1 VVSSGIFKINQGAI
15 VSNKTR
21 RERRNHDDAFKAK
34 VAIAA
39 IREEATLSELAAQYQ
54 VHPNQIRQW
63 KAHFLENAASVFG
76 GNKDEQ
82 QELQKLRQE
91 RELLHQQIGQQ
102 TMDIAFLKKNL
113 KKLNLL

>member
-1 VVSSGIFKINQGAI
+1 VVSSGIFKINQGASM
-15 VSNKTR
+15 SNKTK

-34 VAIAA
+34 VTIEAIK
-39 IREEATLSELAAQYQ
+39 EASTLSELATKYE

-76 GNKDEQ
+76 GNKDDQ
-82 QELQKLRQE
+82 QELQKLKQE
-91 RELLHQQIGQQ
+91 REILHQQIGLQ

>member
-1 VVSSGIFKINQGAI
+1 MST
-15 VSNKTR
+15 KTR

-39 IREEATLSELAAQYQ
+39 LKEDLTLNELAAKFE
-54 VHPNQIRQW
+54 VHPNQVRQW

-82 QELQKLRQE
+82 QELQKLKQE

-113 KKLNLL
+113 MKLNLL

>member
-1 VVSSGIFKINQGAI
+1 MSTKSK
-15 VSNKTR
+15 

-39 IREEATLSELAAQYQ
+39 LKEAETINELAKKFE

-63 KAHFLENAASVFG
+63 KSQFVENAASVFG
-76 GNKDEQ
+76 GNKEEQ
-82 QELQKLRQE
+82 DELQKLKQE

-113 KKLNLL
+113 MKLGLL

>member
-1 VVSSGIFKINQGAI
+1 MMSE
-15 VSNKTR
+15 KTK

-39 IREEATLSELAAQYQ
+39 IKEEETLSELASKFE

-63 KAHFLENAASVFG
+63 KTQFLENAAAVFG

-82 QELQKLRQE
+82 QELAKLKQE
-91 RELLHQQIGQQ
+91 RDALHQQIGQQ

>member
-1 VVSSGIFKINQGAI
+1 MK
-15 VSNKTR
+15 NKAR

-34 VAIAA
+34 VALEALK
-39 IREEATLSELAAQYQ
+39 EEKTINELAKHYE

-63 KAHFLENAASVFG
+63 KAYFLEHAANVFC
-76 GNKDEQ
+76 GNKAEH
-82 QELQKLRQE
+82 QELEHLRAE
-91 RELLHQQIGQQ
+91 REFLHQQIGQQ